1 MGRSFA
7 SVRQELKRV
16 AERWE
21 MTARHRE
28 GVSRAAG
35 ERLAGWVKQHSSE
48 AFFGCSGPAEAALFS
63 VLVEVQRQQDRPGTG
78 GNVVA
83 GGDGDVDP

>member
-7 SVRQELKRV
+7 SVRQELNGV

-21 MTARHRE
+21 RTARHRNRAA
-28 GVSRAAG
+28 RAAG
-35 ERLAGWVKQHSSE
+35 KRLAGWVKEHSSE

-63 VLVEVQRQQDRPGTG
+63 VLVEVQRQRDRPDTG